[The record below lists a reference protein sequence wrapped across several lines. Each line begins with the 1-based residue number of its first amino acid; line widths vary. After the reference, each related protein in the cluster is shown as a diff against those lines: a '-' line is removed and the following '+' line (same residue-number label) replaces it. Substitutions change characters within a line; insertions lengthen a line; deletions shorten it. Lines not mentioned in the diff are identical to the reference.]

1 MPAPTTT
8 FLVAFRRIAR
18 EVTSH
23 LPKTGTLTGGSTTTA
38 VISGEG
44 YSSASANAY
53 DGWWIYCDATTD
65 ALAPQGEERQTTREG
80 FAGASGTWTF
90 SPAMSA
96 ALAASDTVMFS
107 PAFRRVEFLN
117 AVNRVLAGC
126 YMPAF
131 LPLGPNILDIDMETS
146 GVGSW
151 ADVATPTTKAK
162 ITTASRI
169 IAGTQ
174 ALNVVVNAAT
184 EGVQGPTF
192 DVTAGEQIM
201 FSVAGIGSIGGWIV
215 RTVNM
220 TSGSAVVLET
230 KTAVTELAP
239 TELRF
244 TYTVPADV
252 FRMAIQIIGST
263 TTSDFALSWAMP
275 IFRNREFVFPQ
286 ATLLN
291 ASKIEGIYYLPQGFS
306 APTADAYSALTE
318 QLEPW
323 PYEDALSDWRAAN
336 SIRIP
341 VQAPLYPLFIKFRRQ
356 HATVTL
362 DADLIY
368 VPENLVVEGAL
379 SELKKELAARTGD
392 NDLKRDAQMHAL
404 TYAKMLQSEGL
415 SELVNLTVRSQERV
429 AWG

>member
-1 MPAPTTT
+1 MPTTVS
-8 FLVAFRRIAR
+8 FLTVFRRLAR
-18 EVTSH
+18 EISSRV
-23 LPKTGTLTGGSTTTA
+23 PKTGTLSGGAAGTI
-38 VISGEG
+38 VIASEG

-53 DGWWIYCDATTD
+53 DGVYIYIDAGTGI
-65 ALAPQGEERQTTREG
+65 AQERQVTRAG
-80 FAGASGTWTF
+80 FTAASGTWAI
-90 SPAMSA
+90 SPNWTVTPVST
-96 ALAASDTVMFS
+96 DTCIFEYD
-107 PAFRRVEFLN
+107 FRRIEILN
-117 AVNRVLAGC
+117 AVNRVLAAC

-131 LPLGPNILDIDMETS
+131 LPIGPNITDIDMETS
-146 GVGSW
+146 GVTNW

-162 ITTASRI
+162 ITTASRV

-174 ALNVVVNAAT
+174 ALNLVVNAAT

-336 SIRIP
+336 AFRIP

-356 HATVTL
+356 HATVSL

-379 SELKKELAARTGD
+379 SELKKELADRTGD
-392 NDLKRDAQMHAL
+392 NDLKRDAQTHAL

-415 SELVNLTVRSQERV
+415 SELVNLTVRPQERV